1 MPAVVR
7 ALHELC
13 AGVAKPANLGVES
26 TLLQSYFDE
35 SHELLRETVR
45 RFVEREIAPSI
56 DTWEENEEFP
66 RELYIKTASAG
77 LLGVGYPEELGGA
90 GGNVF
95 HGIVLTEEFMRAG
108 SIGLIAGLFS
118 FHIGLPPILALGT
131 DEQKR
136 RFAPPV
142 LSGQKICALA
152 VTEPNAGS
160 DVANI
165 QTRARREG
173 DYYIVNGA
181 KTFITSGC
189 RADFLTAAVRT
200 GGEGSGG
207 LSLLVIEQDCPGFQ
221 VSKKMKKMGWNAS
234 DTAELVFQ
242 DCRVPASN
250 LLGEEGRGFEG
261 LMVNFQQER
270 LGIAV
275 MAYAAAQV
283 AYEEAL
289 RHART
294 RQAFG
299 RPLAG
304 FQVTRHKLAD
314 MATRITAAREFTYRV
329 AAKIAAGEY
338 PVAEVSMAKNFACET
353 CDKVVYDAVQLHGGY
368 GYSREFK
375 VERLYR
381 DTRLLSIG
389 GGTTEIMNE
398 IICKYLGIGPA

>member
-1 MPAVVR
+1 MFD
-7 ALHELC
+7 
-13 AGVAKPANLGVES
+13 
-26 TLLQSYFDE
+26 TYFDE
-35 SHELLRETVR
+35 SHELLRNTVR
-45 RFVEREIAPSI
+45 RFVEREVAPYI
-56 DTWEENEEFP
+56 DTWEAQEEFP
-66 RELYIKTASAG
+66 RELYLKAAAAG
-77 LLGVGYPEELGGA
+77 ILGVGYSEEDGGS
-90 GGNVF
+90 GGDIF

-136 RFAPPV
+136 RFVQPV
-142 LSGQKICALA
+142 LSGEKISALA

-160 DVANI
+160 DVASI
-165 QTRARREG
+165 QTRARRDG
-173 DYYIVNGA
+173 DHYIVNGA

-189 RADFLTAAVRT
+189 RADILTTAVRT
-200 GGEGSGG
+200 GGEGSDG
-207 LSLLVIEQDCPGFQ
+207 LSLLAVERECPGFQ
-221 VSKKMKKMGWNAS
+221 VTKKLKKMGWNAS

-242 DCRVPASN
+242 DCRVPSSN

-261 LMVNFQQER
+261 LMVNFQRER

-275 MAYAAAQV
+275 MAHAAAQV
-283 AYEEAL
+283 AFDEAL
-289 RHART
+289 SYARA

-314 MATRITAAREFTYRV
+314 MATRIAAAREFTYRV
-329 AAKIAAGEY
+329 AAKIEAGEY
-338 PVAEVSMAKNFACET
+338 PVAEVSMAKNFACEV
-353 CDKVVYDAVQLHGGY
+353 CDKIVYDAVQLHGGY

-389 GGTTEIMNE
+389 GGTTEVMKE
-398 IICKYLGIGPA
+398 IICKFLGIGSA